1 MITYGLT
8 AYVGHGDG
16 GADLVVNCV
25 ELGQH
30 DPVNRVRIVLQ
41 WDNSL
46 GFEAIPTILSL
57 KKSLRT
63 RMKKMRYPGYPLY
76 EQKRQERE
84 NCQKIVVGWLTDF
97 D

>member
-46 GFEAIPTILSL
+46 ILVPVLPYVYWTRVFETERKIKNDRLVSMEFNSL
-57 KKSLRT
+57 GIYVYKEKGKNGKTVSKL
-63 RMKKMRYPGYPLY
+63 
-76 EQKRQERE
+76 
-84 NCQKIVVGWLTDF
+84 
-97 D
+97 